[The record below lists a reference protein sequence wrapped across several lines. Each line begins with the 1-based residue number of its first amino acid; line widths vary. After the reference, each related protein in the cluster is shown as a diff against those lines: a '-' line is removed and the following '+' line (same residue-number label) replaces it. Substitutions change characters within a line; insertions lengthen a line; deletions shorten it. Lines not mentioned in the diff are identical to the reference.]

1 MSMLRRRRY
10 YNTYIAYEPIFNE
23 SDAVY
28 PNIIILC
35 NRGYL
40 HVDTSLP
47 LYRAIRLTVL
57 GKIWQ

>member
-10 YNTYIAYEPIFNE
+10 YTYIAYEPMFNE

-40 HVDTSLP
+40 HVDTPLP
-47 LYRAIRLTVL
+47 LYRVRRLTVL
-57 GKIWQ
+57 GEIWQ